1 MKSSLNFSIKIKFQD
16 FDKIHDLEL
25 IDDNDLTFFQQQ
37 EKFLSSIGQEAISFF
52 S

>member
-25 IDDNDLTFFQQQ
+25 IDDKKKRNV
-37 EKFLSSIGQEAISFF
+37 KP
-52 S
+52 